1 MRAPSRPT
9 RLPPWLLLCALA
21 APAQADIYRGVADD
35 GTPVFSDRAEAGLR
49 LYLSI
54 DDLPAH
60 SPARLQP
67 AAAYRDGMRRHT
79 RQIEQA
85 AAEHGLDAAL
95 LHAVVQVESGY
106 NPLAV
111 SPRGAVGLM
120 QLMPATARRLGVR
133 DSHDPAANL
142 RGGARHLRRLIES
155 LGDLPLALA
164 AYNAGEAAVRRHAMR
179 IPPFAETR
187 AYVPAV
193 LRRYELLRGAA
204 APSSTYWR

>member
-1 MRAPSRPT
+1 MRAPSR
-9 RLPPWLLLCALA
+9 RNSLCLVLCALA
-21 APAQADIYRGVADD
+21 ATAARADVYSATSADGV
-35 GTPVFSDRAEAGLR
+35 PMFSDRPEHGFR
-49 LYLSI
+49 LYLGV
-54 DDLPAH
+54 DDLPAA
-60 SPARLQP
+60 SPARLRS
-67 AAAYRDGMRRHT
+67 AATFREGMRRHA

-85 AAEHGLDAAL
+85 AAEQGLDAAL

-106 NPLAV
+106 DARAV

-120 QLMPATARRLGVR
+120 QLMPATARDLGVR
-133 DSHDPAANL
+133 DSRDAAANL

-179 IPPFAETR
+179 IPPFAETL

-204 APSSTYWR
+204 AASSTTYWR